1 MLHGLVREGV
11 QAAVMWGAT
20 AWLTLA
26 AFFVV
31 LGIVAWLSLHAYGDQ
46 DEADE

>member
-31 LGIVAWLSLHAYGDQ
+31 LGIVAWLTVSRCGDQ
-46 DEADE
+46 GEAP

>member
-1 MLHGLVREGV
+1 M
-11 QAAVMWGAT
+11 GAT

-31 LGIVAWLSLHAYGDQ
+31 LGIVTYLTLVAYGD
-46 DEADE
+46 DDMADE